1 MISNP
6 YKFPKHQFT
15 EFHQR
20 FGKSANFNIGIISSS
35 ATWKNQNKQKI
46 KPFFTSNHT
55 LYTCTISFFFYFKKK
70 TTTRMP
76 RKKKRKGQFLEEP
89 ILNLLFFN
97 KKMERN

>member
-55 LYTCTISFFFYFKKK
+55 LYTCTISFFFYLKKK
-70 TTTRMP
+70 QLP
-76 RKKKRKGQFLEEP
+76 GCQEKRKEKD
-89 ILNLLFFN
+89 NS
-97 KKMERN
+97 